1 MLLYSRQEASSEP
14 SEQSVSPSQMAARA
28 IHSPLAQVASEKPQ
42 AVGGRVV
49 GTRPAKC
56 HYREVE
62 DGDPPLRSHTCI
74 VIIPKLGFCT
84 AQYWNTCQKEQI
96 HSSLGNFIRDL
107 SLSSN

>member
-1 MLLYSRQEASSEP
+1 MPGVSMLLYSRQEASSDP
-14 SEQSVSPSQMAARA
+14 SEQSVSPSQMALRA

-62 DGDPPLRSHTCI
+62 GGDPPLMFQFHTCI

-84 AQYWNTCQKEQI
+84 AQYWNTGQK
-96 HSSLGNFIRDL
+96 
-107 SLSSN
+107 